1 MTRRPRIQLTVAVVT
16 AVALAGCS
24 NGEPESPTTDPT
36 EAAAT
41 PDLEATPSPSTSP
54 DAPRPTSAMTIEDVA
69 PPMSAAEIRVA
80 EIIVEFD
87 GEVTAE
93 GTVLTL
99 EEPILF
105 DFDSAEL
112 KPSSADALDDIA
124 EVLAYYQDAPVVIA
138 GHTDSR
144 GSDDYNRQ
152 LSQDRADAVQ
162 GALTDRDIDSSRLT
176 AEGRG
181 ATEPVA
187 PNEHDDGSDNPEGR
201 AQNRRVEVLVVGVEP
216 PDSES

>member
-1 MTRRPRIQLTVAVVT
+1 MIRRPRTLPATLVA
-16 AVALAGCS
+16 ASLALAACS
-24 NGEPESPTTDPT
+24 GGEPADPATTEPTQGATTSAPSPTAED
-36 EAAAT
+36 
-41 PDLEATPSPSTSP
+41 TSP

-69 PPMSAAEIRVA
+69 PPMSDAEIRVA

-87 GEVTAE
+87 GEVTDE

-112 KPSSADALDDIA
+112 KTSSSDALDDIA
-124 EVLAYYQDAPVVIA
+124 EVLAYYEDAPVVIA

-144 GSDDYNRQ
+144 GSDDYNRE

-162 GALTDRDIDSSRLT
+162 DALADRDIDASRLT

-181 ATEPVA
+181 STEPVA
-187 PNEHDDGSDNPEGR
+187 PNENDDGSDNPEGR